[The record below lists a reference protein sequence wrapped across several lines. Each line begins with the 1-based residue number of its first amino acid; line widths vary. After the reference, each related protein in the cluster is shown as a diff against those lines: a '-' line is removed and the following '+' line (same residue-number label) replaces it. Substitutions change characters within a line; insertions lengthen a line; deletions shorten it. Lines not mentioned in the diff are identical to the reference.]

1 MLDIGS
7 VNKVILVG
15 NLGADPDQRST
26 QSGRAVTSFRIAT
39 NERWNDSNGNP
50 QDRTQ
55 WHRIVTW
62 GRLAELCGQH
72 LRKGRRVYLEG
83 RIQNR
88 SYEKDGQT
96 RYTTEIVAANVVF
109 LDNRGGG
116 EGGGYGGGEGGGY
129 GGGSGNQGSG
139 YGGGGYGGGGS
150 QGGGGY
156 GGGGY
161 SGGNQGGGGYGGGG
175 NQGGGGYGGNQSSG
189 GQSDYGTPPPDD
201 DDIPF

>member
-116 EGGGYGGGEGGGY
+116 EGGGEGGGY
-129 GGGSGNQGSG
+129 GGGSGNQGGG
-139 YGGGGYGGGGS
+139 YGGGGYGGGG
-150 QGGGGY
+150 
-156 GGGGY
+156 
-161 SGGNQGGGGYGGGG
+161 NQGGGGY
-175 NQGGGGYGGNQSSG
+175 GGGGYGGNQSSG